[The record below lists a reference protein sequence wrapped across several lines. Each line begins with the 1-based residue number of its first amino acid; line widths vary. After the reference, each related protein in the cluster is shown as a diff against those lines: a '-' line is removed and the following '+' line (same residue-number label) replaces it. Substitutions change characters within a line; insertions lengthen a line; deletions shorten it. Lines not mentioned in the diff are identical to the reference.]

1 MAVTS
6 CSLIDQELI
15 IYNIL
20 VQLLE
25 EACIPMLVTLL
36 TLSIFSIFYLFYVYF
51 TITETLISIHNKQQ
65 VQQELSTKYTVMIPE
80 ALQRANKMAETW
92 IVKIWHIS
100 LLKSLFF

>member
-80 ALQRANKMAETW
+80 ALQRANKMAET
-92 IVKIWHIS
+92 
-100 LLKSLFF
+100 